1 MMAFLYSGA
10 LVHVY
15 VHCVSISH
23 SSVDDHEGSFLAIVK
38 KAAVNIVEQEFLEKD
53 GESFGLCQ
61 GVVSAGSYFRF
72 FFFWGIS
79 MLLSR
84 AAVPI
89 YNPINSEWGFLLP
102 TTSP

>member
-72 FFFWGIS
+72 FFF
-79 MLLSR
+79 
-84 AAVPI
+84 
-89 YNPINSEWGFLLP
+89 FLRNLHVAFQSGC
-102 TTSP
+102 TNLQSHQ

>member
-72 FFFWGIS
+72 FFFLRNLHVAFQSGCTNLQS
-79 MLLSR
+79 HQ
-84 AAVPI
+84 
-89 YNPINSEWGFLLP
+89 
-102 TTSP
+102 